1 MRFSRSREELVHKS
15 PWPRAPGTTLIDSHR
30 HEEPSAVAFL
40 FFYPLWGRKSTV
52 GAVDNK

>member
-1 MRFSRSREELVHKS
+1 MRFSRSREVLVHKS